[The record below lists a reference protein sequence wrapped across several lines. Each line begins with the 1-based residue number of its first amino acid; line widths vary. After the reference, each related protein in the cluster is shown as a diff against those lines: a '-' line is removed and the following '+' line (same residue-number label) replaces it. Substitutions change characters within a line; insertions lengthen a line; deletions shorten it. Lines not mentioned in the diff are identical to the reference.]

1 MRSMRRS
8 PTSRRHLD
16 RLMEALGVAVDGRA
30 RSDGPT
36 RAPRPVRRDRPRLTA
51 HGADTRRTAGRIR
64 RCPTLEGTGCR
75 DAIRRT
81 TTSSWRS
88 VPNWWTGSATTPPC
102 ASRTTAEEHLAT
114 RERVGVY
121 DVYHQG
127 ALDLKGPDAE
137 ALLSRLLVN
146 DPARLEDGGV
156 LYSSLCNEAGGMVDD
171 LTVYRLAGD
180 HFWLCPT
187 PSRVD
192 TVDAW
197 IGDHIDGR
205 RAYLTNIVSGTA
217 FLSLQGP
224 RSRETLAA
232 MTDLD
237 LSTATLP
244 YYRFTRGLVADVPTL
259 VARTGYSGE
268 LGYELFFPREYAEHV
283 WDAAFAAGEPY
294 GIRPCG
300 LGALRSVRMEKKY
313 PLYGLDLNET
323 TSPLEASLGWTVRF
337 DKGEFIGRDALLR
350 QRDDGVTRRLVGIE
364 LGGGDPLPKAGDEIT
379 EDGGAI
385 GSVTSSDI
393 GHSVGRTLAMGYVA
407 PAAAVEGAGVGV
419 VSAETGEVTSGV
431 VRLRAFYDPER
442 ARLKV

>member
-1 MRSMRRS
+1 M
-8 PTSRRHLD
+8 PRRHTPYYHKLVALD
-16 RLMEALGVAVDGRA
+16 AELVDRIGYDAALRF
-30 RSDGPT
+30 
-36 RAPRPVRRDRPRLTA
+36 
-51 HGADTRRTAGRIR
+51 
-64 RCPTLEGTGCR
+64 
-75 DAIRRT
+75 T
-81 TTSSWRS
+81 T
-88 VPNWWTGSATTPPC
+88 V
-102 ASRTTAEEHLAT
+102 AEEHLAT

-146 DPARLEDGGV
+146 DPSRLDDGGV
-156 LYSSLCNEAGGMVDD
+156 QYSSLCNEAGGMVDD

-197 IGDHIDGR
+197 IRDHIDGS

-237 LSTATLP
+237 LSTDALP
-244 YYRFTRGLVADVPTL
+244 YYRFTRGAVAEVPAL

-268 LGYELFFPREYAEHV
+268 LGYELFFPREYAEHL
-283 WDAAFAAGEPY
+283 WDAAFAAGEPF
-294 GIRPCG
+294 GIAPCG

-323 TSPLEASLGWTVRF
+323 TSPFEASLGWTVRF
-337 DKGEFIGRDALLR
+337 EKDDFIGRDALAR
-350 QRDDGVTRRLVGIE
+350 QRDAGVTRRLVGVE
-364 LGGGDPLPKAGDEIT
+364 LGPDDPLPKAGDPVVLAGT
-379 EDGGAI
+379 TV
-385 GSVTSSDI
+385 GSVTSSDT
-393 GHSVGRTLAMGYVA
+393 GHALGRTLAMGYVG
-407 PAAAVEGAGVGV
+407 PEAAVEGAPVAV
-419 VSAETGEVTSGV
+419 VSVETGQVTDGV
-431 VRLRAFYDPER
+431 VRLKAFYDPER
-442 ARLKV
+442 TRLRV

>member
-1 MRSMRRS
+1 MA
-8 PTSRRHLD
+8 RRHTPYYHKLV
-16 RLMEALGVAVDGRA
+16 ALGAELVD
-30 RSDGPT
+30 
-36 RAPRPVRRDRPRLTA
+36 
-51 HGADTRRTAGRIR
+51 RI
-64 RCPTLEGTGCR
+64 GY
-75 DAIRRT
+75 DAALRFT
-81 TTSSWRS
+81 TTQ
-88 VPNWWTGSATTPPC
+88 A
-102 ASRTTAEEHLAT
+102 EHLAT

-146 DPARLEDGGV
+146 DPARLDDGGV
-156 LYSSLCNEAGGMVDD
+156 LYSSLCDEAGGMVDD

-197 IGDHIDGR
+197 IRDHIDGR

-224 RSRETLAA
+224 RSRETLGA

-237 LSTATLP
+237 LSTAALP
-244 YYRFTRGLVADVPTL
+244 YFRSTRGDVAEVPTL

-268 LGYELFFPREYAEHV
+268 LGYELFFPREYAEHM

-294 GIRPCG
+294 GIAPCG

-313 PLYGLDLNET
+313 PLYGLDLDGS
-323 TSPLEASLGWTVRF
+323 TSPLEASLAWTVRF
-337 DKGEFIGRDALLR
+337 DKGDFIGREALLR
-350 QRDDGVTRRLVGIE
+350 QRDAGPTRRLVGIE
-364 LGGGDPLPKAGDEIT
+364 LGPDDPLPKVGDEVHA
-379 EDGGAI
+379 DGAPV
-385 GSVTSSDI
+385 GSITSSDT
-393 GHSVGRTLAMGYVA
+393 GHFLGRTLAMSYVR
-407 PAAAVEGAGVGV
+407 PATAVDGANVVVGD
-419 VSAETGEVTSGV
+419 SETGAATAGT
-431 VRLRAFYDPER
+431 VRLRAFYDPDRLRVR
-442 ARLKV
+442 A